1 MKLTNDIILEFK
13 NGYFEVQRRKVT
25 ESSGN
30 EYLSDKKTFATKSHL
45 EKYLVP
51 YGVAQG
57 DLEKG
62 IQLAIREAGIKSAKQ
77 GLEMKKKAKGKLK

>member
-13 NGYFEVQRRKVT
+13 NGYFEVQHKKVA

-30 EYLSDKKTFATKSHL
+30 AYSSDKKTFATQSHL
-45 EKYLVP
+45 EKHLAP
-51 YGVAQG
+51 YSVTQG

-62 IQLAIREAGIKSAKQ
+62 MQLAIREAGIKSAKQ
-77 GLEMKKKAKGKLK
+77 ALEMKGRKNG